1 MIVGFISPILANNN
15 TQKTKTIKHQNI
27 KVNITSIK
35 STDNKTN
42 GSIKIISINGTSPYK
57 AMIYST
63 NHKTQE
69 YNFDSEIEITNLS
82 SGEYL
87 IVVSDKTNAFVSEN
101 ITL

>member
-1 MIVGFISPILANNN
+1 
-15 TQKTKTIKHQNI
+15 
-27 KVNITSIK
+27 
-35 STDNKTN
+35 
-42 GSIKIISINGTSPYK
+42 
-57 AMIYST
+57 MIYST